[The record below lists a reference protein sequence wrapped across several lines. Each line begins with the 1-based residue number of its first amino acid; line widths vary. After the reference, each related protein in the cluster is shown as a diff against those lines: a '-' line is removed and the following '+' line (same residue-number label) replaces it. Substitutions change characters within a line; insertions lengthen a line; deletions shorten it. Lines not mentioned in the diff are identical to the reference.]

1 VSVIHANTHTHIH
14 TGQMANKRSHSVLP
28 FSHGLQMHYF
38 CCWFEQGR
46 GPGGNGWD
54 PGFPAY
60 RLHQSGCQD

>member
-1 VSVIHANTHTHIH
+1 
-14 TGQMANKRSHSVLP
+14 MANKRSHSVLP